1 MRGSAPADG
10 ALLFLRIPYRTN
22 QFETDR
28 ASCRMTPSFAPAVD
42 LPEPSAPRLGTPP
55 TAPRLEFF
63 EPGTNELRRVTIEH
77 SPFKIGRCETSDLR
91 IDSAQV
97 SREHAQ
103 IYRRGTIWAI
113 RDLGSTNG
121 TQVNGKSVRE
131 SFLSDGDILG
141 IAEAEVTFVASAATP
156 FQRMATQP
164 IQRRDSTKPPALLPA
179 EIALIR
185 AGTEAT
191 LWQTV
196 PLELVTIVS
205 LVSGSVEACLG
216 QSTEPTSSR
225 DPETQSLANHPAS
238 RYYRELI
245 RRRTLEA
252 AREEGTAGRVFVA
265 ADAAD
270 FESPRH
276 FVSSLLSL
284 RDGLPADREFGAA
297 ISLHGHLDPA
307 ALVDVCRELRQA
319 GLLLALV
326 GFQGSSGQV
335 SELESVAPDYLVLS
349 DTMLKGVTAGSQ
361 PLRRLQQVLA
371 ACQQFGIAAVL
382 PNFSCQRTL
391 GQCRQLGYELTI
403 QGSAHG
409 ESADRPEMV
418 ALAG

>member
-1 MRGSAPADG
+1 M
-10 ALLFLRIPYRTN
+10 I
-22 QFETDR
+22 
-28 ASCRMTPSFAPAVD
+28 PSFAPAAN
-42 LPEPSAPRLGTPP
+42 LPEPSVPRMGTPP

-63 EPGTNELRRVTIEH
+63 EVGTKELRRVTIDR

-121 TQVNGKSVRE
+121 TQVNGKPVRE

-141 IAEAEVTFVASAATP
+141 IAEAELTFVASAATP

-164 IQRRDSTKPPALLPA
+164 IQRHEAAKPPALLPA
-179 EIALIR
+179 EISLMR
-185 AGTEAT
+185 ARTEAT
-191 LWQTV
+191 LWQAI
-196 PLELVTIVS
+196 PFELVTIVS

-216 QSTEPTSSR
+216 QSTDHINSL
-225 DPETQSLANHPAS
+225 DPESHPLASHAAG
-238 RYYRELI
+238 RYYRELL

-252 AREEGTAGRVFVA
+252 AREQDTAGRVLVA
-265 ADAAD
+265 ADATD
-270 FESPRH
+270 LESPRN
-276 FVSSLLSL
+276 FMSSLFAS
-284 RDGLPADREFGAA
+284 RDALPADRELGVAV
-297 ISLHGHLDPA
+297 SLLGNLDPA

-319 GLLLALV
+319 ELLLALV

-335 SELESVAPDYLVLS
+335 SELESVAPDYLLLS

-382 PNFSCQRTL
+382 PNFGCQRTI

-403 QGSAHG
+403 HGSARG